1 MNAVH
6 QPTNSDKVQFG
17 AVIRK
22 YRKKRGF
29 TQQQLA
35 DLLGITP
42 KSVSC
47 IERGFSYPSPENI
60 FKVARVLDFSLDEF
74 VFGVSRYDPTIEIP
88 EINEML
94 RQLNPQKKAAAISIM
109 EIVCLRLKDI
119 NQ

>member
-6 QPTNSDKVQFG
+6 QPTNPDKVQFG

-22 YRKKRGF
+22 YRTKQGL

-42 KSVSC
+42 KSISC
-47 IERGFSYPSPENI
+47 IERGLSYPSPENI
-60 FKVARVLDFSLDEF
+60 FRVARILNFSLDEF
-74 VFGVSRYDPTIEIP
+74 LFGASRYDPTIEIP
-88 EINEML
+88 EIHEML
-94 RQLNPQKKAAAISIM
+94 QQLDPQKKAAALSIM
-109 EIVCLRLKDI
+109 KVVCLRLKDI